1 MLEAMSLKAVAP
13 NNRVFIINI
22 KAFSVGP
29 NELKAWSR
37 EPNFILLSWIE
48 VTYLL

>member
-1 MLEAMSLKAVAP
+1 MLEAMSLKPVTP

-22 KAFSVGP
+22 KAFCVRP
-29 NELKAWSR
+29 NELKAWSG

-48 VTYLL
+48 VTDLL